1 MNKDQ
6 FKNLLAVNLRLLN
19 PQVTDRLRRKGKSG
33 AELTSRLKMQFL
45 LNGLIFFLIYG
56 MVMLPINLAEYPNMF
71 TYYVVLFVLLAI
83 SQSISGIYSV
93 FFAGKDLNNY
103 LPLPFKQ
110 KEIFLSKVTVVA
122 INVIPFI
129 FPLFIASFQPHGM
142 LEL

>member
-1 MNKDQ
+1 MNEDQ

-103 LPLPFKQ
+103 LPLPFNK
-110 KEIFLSKVTVVA
+110 KRFFSVK
-122 INVIPFI
+122 
-129 FPLFIASFQPHGM
+129 
-142 LEL
+142 